1 MTKQVE
7 FYYDFG
13 SPNSYLANQVL
24 PGVCAEHGAEL
35 VYRPCLLGGIF
46 KATGNQAPWLTFAN
60 VQPRLDYDMMEI
72 DRFARKHGLHDYK
85 LNPHFPLNTLMLMR
99 MACAVEMS
107 GDLAGFIGVTEKAIW
122 EQGLKMDEPDIA
134 AKALTDAGLDG
145 AALVEQ
151 AQQPEVKE
159 RLIKNTEEAVNR
171 KLFGLPT
178 FFVGDEM
185 FFGKDRLR
193 DIEDEISIS

>member
-1 MTKQVE
+1 MTRQVE

-13 SPNSYLANQVL
+13 SPNCYLANQVL
-24 PGVCAEHGAEL
+24 PGICQQYGAEL

-72 DRFARKHGLHDYK
+72 NRFAKKHALLNFK

-99 MACAVEMS
+99 MACAVAAD
-107 GDLAGFIGVTEKAIW
+107 GDLARFISITEKAIW
-122 EQGLKMDEPDIA
+122 EQGLKMDEPEVVTQ
-134 AKALTDAGLDG
+134 ALSDAGLDG
-145 AALVEQ
+145 ATLLAQ
-151 AQQPEVKE
+151 TQQPEVKE
-159 RLIKNTEEAVNR
+159 QLIKNTEAAVSR
-171 KLFGLPT
+171 QLFGLPT

-193 DIEDEISIS
+193 DIEDEIRS